1 AHLAL
6 NQIPERYLQNNQM
19 GLVRWNQSGTRCPRP
34 KDQPWYTVLKRGYS
48 HGLPARRTSWTDP
61 AGRCSYQSQLQLLAP
76 GTAHITT
83 VRLASRGWS
92 KLALTSP
99 GTHRF
104 SLGHHLRLVPS
115 TQPRLVTH
123 LLRRHLDKT
132 ASHRNTASAQ
142 RKTLTNTSGAQCQRR
157 ELRDHHRRRRSE

>member
-1 AHLAL
+1 
-6 NQIPERYLQNNQM
+6 M

-61 AGRCSYQSQLQLLAP
+61 AGRCSYQSQLHLHAP
-76 GTAHITT
+76 GSTQITSVQLEPIAWYKLTFRSPRAH
-83 VRLASRGWS
+83 RL
-92 KLALTSP
+92 
-99 GTHRF
+99 
-104 SLGHHLRLVPS
+104 SLEHHLRLVPS

-132 ASHRNTASAQ
+132 ASHRNIASAQ
-142 RKTLTNTSGAQCQRR
+142 LKTVTNMSGAQCQRR